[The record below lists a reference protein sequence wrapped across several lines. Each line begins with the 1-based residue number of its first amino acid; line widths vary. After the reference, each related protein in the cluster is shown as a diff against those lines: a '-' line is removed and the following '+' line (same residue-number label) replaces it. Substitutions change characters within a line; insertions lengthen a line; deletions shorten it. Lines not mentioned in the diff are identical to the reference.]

1 MGCTVPSFS
10 TLEGNLGDY
19 KEKCTM
25 CNEGK
30 EATIIVIFEG
40 IREGFMRKSFEL
52 SLEA

>member
-1 MGCTVPSFS
+1 MGCTVPSSS

-19 KEKCTM
+19 KGKCAL

-30 EATIIVIFEG
+30 EETIIVIFEG

-52 SLEA
+52 RVEG